1 MLYLASGAFAAILIS
16 LAAALFFML
25 KGGNGGKADDGNKDD
40 AENTPKPKAARMARA
55 LAFRIGFS
63 VLLFICILV
72 GWKLGYL
79 HPTGI
84 PPGK

>member
-1 MLYLASGAFAAILIS
+1 MRPMTYLASAAFAAILVS
-16 LAAALFFML
+16 LATALYFML
-25 KGGNGGKADDGNKDD
+25 KGGGESGDD
-40 AENTPKPKAARMARA
+40 EHKAAKPGRMARA
-55 LAFRIGFS
+55 LTFRIGFS

-84 PPGK
+84 PTGK

>member
-1 MLYLASGAFAAILIS
+1 MTYLASAAFAAILIS
-16 LAAALFFML
+16 LAAALVFML
-25 KGGNGGKADDGNKDD
+25 KGGRQDPQG
-40 AENTPKPKAARMARA
+40 KPKVGRMARA

-84 PPGK
+84 PAGK

>member
-1 MLYLASGAFAAILIS
+1 MLYLACAAFAAIFIS

-25 KGGNGGKADDGNKDD
+25 KGGQDDD
-40 AENTPKPKAARMARA
+40 AAHKPKAGRMARA

-84 PPGK
+84 PLGK

>member
-1 MLYLASGAFAAILIS
+1 MLYLASGAFAAILLS

-25 KGGNGGKADDGNKDD
+25 KGGKNEAGPP
-40 AENTPKPKAARMARA
+40 EKPKAGRMARA

-84 PPGK
+84 PAGK

>member
-1 MLYLASGAFAAILIS
+1 MTYLASAAFAAIFIS

-25 KGGNGGKADDGNKDD
+25 RGGKNPDDDNAKSKSG
-40 AENTPKPKAARMARA
+40 RMARA
-55 LAFRIGFS
+55 LTFRIGFS

-72 GWKLGYL
+72 GWKMGYL

-84 PPGK
+84 PTGK

>member
-1 MLYLASGAFAAILIS
+1 MTYLASAGFAAILIS

-25 KGGNGGKADDGNKDD
+25 RGGKRDD
-40 AENTPKPKAARMARA
+40 ADTRPKAGRMARA
-55 LAFRIGFS
+55 LTFRIGFS

-84 PPGK
+84 PSGK

>member
-1 MLYLASGAFAAILIS
+1 MVYLASAAFAAIFLS

-25 KGGNGGKADDGNKDD
+25 KGGKNDEAT
-40 AENTPKPKAARMARA
+40 AKPKVGRMARA
-55 LAFRIGFS
+55 LTFRIGFS

-84 PPGK
+84 PAGK

>member
-1 MLYLASGAFAAILIS
+1 MRPMTYLASAAFAAILIS
-16 LAAALFFML
+16 LATALYFML
-25 KGGNGGKADDGNKDD
+25 KGGGDGGGAD
-40 AENTPKPKAARMARA
+40 EQKPAKPGRMARA
-55 LAFRIGFS
+55 LTFRIGFS

-84 PPGK
+84 PSGK